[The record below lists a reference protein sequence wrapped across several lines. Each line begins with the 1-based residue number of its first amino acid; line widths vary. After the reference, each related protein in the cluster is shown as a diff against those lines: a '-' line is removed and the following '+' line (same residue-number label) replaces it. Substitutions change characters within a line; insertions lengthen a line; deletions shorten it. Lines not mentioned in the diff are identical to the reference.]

1 MSGRQRGLFRMIFR
15 DFLAS
20 IRPTINR
27 PKLMGEDYFGT
38 KYYEVSIN
46 SSSKKKKPSR
56 YFEAI
61 NDDFEQEIPA
71 EWEAWL
77 RHRRKEP
84 PTFAEIET
92 NYKIQVTKKLNAAE
106 KLEASKKE
114 IEALNKTDIP
124 VEKRGYESFP
134 IYEEYSTKNKLAELK
149 SKLKPK

>member
-1 MSGRQRGLFRMIFR
+1 MSGKQRGLFRMIFR

-20 IRPTINR
+20 IRPTFNR

-38 KYYEVSIN
+38 KYYEVSTN
-46 SSSKKKKPSR
+46 STSKKRKPSR

-84 PTFAEIET
+84 PTFTEIET
-92 NYKIQVTKKLNAAE
+92 NYKIRITKQLNAAE
-106 KLEASKKE
+106 KLEASSKE
-114 IEALNKTDIP
+114 IESLNKTNIP

-134 IYEEYSTKNKLAELK
+134 VYEEYSTTNKNNELK
-149 SKLKPK
+149 SKLKLK